1 MLKNS
6 NLWLVF
12 ANIRGLSSFEK
23 AYQPFQITETDSA
36 ALLAVG
42 NLFSV
47 SLVSSLESDIVVSR
61 YVKWF
66 YNFFFFINHFV
77 QTIPYS
83 FQHESIVIFNTI
95 FTRSSNF

>member
-36 ALLAVG
+36 ALLAEE